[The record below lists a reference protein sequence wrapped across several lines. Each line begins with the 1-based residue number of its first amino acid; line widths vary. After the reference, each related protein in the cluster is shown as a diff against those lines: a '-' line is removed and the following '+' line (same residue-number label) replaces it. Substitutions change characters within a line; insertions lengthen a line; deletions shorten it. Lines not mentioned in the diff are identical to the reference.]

1 MKEII
6 RTNDVALISFVEAL
20 LTEAKIAFFVADA
33 HTSVVEGSIG
43 ALPRR
48 ILVDPAAE
56 DAARRFLGEAGVGA
70 ELRPKK

>member
-6 RTNDVALISFVEAL
+6 RTNDIALISFVEAV
-20 LTEAKIAFFVADA
+20 LTEAQIAFFVADA

-48 ILVDPAAE
+48 ILVDPSRE
-56 DAARRFLGEAGVGA
+56 DAARRLLGQVGLGA
-70 ELRPKK
+70 ELRSKK